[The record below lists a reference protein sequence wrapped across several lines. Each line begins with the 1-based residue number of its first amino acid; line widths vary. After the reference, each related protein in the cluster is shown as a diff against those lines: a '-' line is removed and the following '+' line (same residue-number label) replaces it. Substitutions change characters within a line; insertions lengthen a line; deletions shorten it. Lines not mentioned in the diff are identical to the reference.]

1 MENVYSIISWLLK
14 LLTKVDNIILEF
26 LKLLSELAMAMDLY
40 YHLCQTGAPW
50 DIDSIL
56 SRAANPL
63 LISHNLRVLL
73 ILPNHYPMRN
83 LAMDDGGVMSK
94 HI

>member
-14 LLTKVDNIILEF
+14 LLIKTDNIILEL
-26 LKLLSELAMAMDLY
+26 LKLFSELVMVMNLY
-40 YHLCQTGAPW
+40 YHLCQNDTPW
-50 DIDSIL
+50 DIDFML
-56 SRAANPL
+56 SRTANPL

>member
-1 MENVYSIISWLLK
+1 MYTLLNHGLLK
-14 LLTKVDNIILEF
+14 LFTKTDNIYFRVSKTPFRTRHGHGLI
-26 LKLLSELAMAMDLY
+26 Y

-63 LISHNLRVLL
+63 LISHNLRVFL

-83 LAMDDGGVMSK
+83 LAMDDGDVMSK